1 MNILNA
7 CPSRR
12 AAMPEAEVEERL
24 IQKRRRKNTMKKGLS
39 ALLLS
44 ILLLSGAALMAAE
57 EQKTPEEYDEDTYGP
72 LAPIIWEKPVRSVIF
87 EHKNHTQGAGLEC
100 DSCHD
105 ELFPMEAGASA
116 EKEDFTMETLYGG
129 GYCGACH
136 DGETAFA
143 SNTRCTTCH
152 IGVRGH
158 ARLSG
163 NAAGTEGH
171 GAKE

>member
-1 MNILNA
+1 
-7 CPSRR
+7 
-12 AAMPEAEVEERL
+12 
-24 IQKRRRKNTMKKGLS
+24 MKKGLS
-39 ALLLS
+39 ALVLS
-44 ILLLSGAALMAAE
+44 ILLLSGACLMAAE
-57 EQKTPEEYDEDTYGP
+57 EQKAPEEYDEDTYGP
-72 LAPIIWEKPVRSVIF
+72 LAPIIWEKPVKSVVF

-105 ELFPMEAGASA
+105 ELFPMEAGATA

-163 NAAGTEGH
+163 NTAGAEGH

>member
-1 MNILNA
+1 
-7 CPSRR
+7 
-12 AAMPEAEVEERL
+12 
-24 IQKRRRKNTMKKGLS
+24 MKKSLVVLVFGM
-39 ALLLS
+39 LLF
-44 ILLLSGAALMAAE
+44 SGAWLLAAE

-72 LAPIIWEKPVRSVIF
+72 LAPIIWVKPVKSVVF
-87 EHKNHTQGAGLEC
+87 DHKVHTQGAGLEC

-105 ELFPMEAGASA
+105 ELFTMEAGAVQ
-116 EKEDFTMETLYGG
+116 EKEDFTMETLYKG

-143 SNTRCTTCH
+143 SNKRCTSCH

-163 NAAGTEGH
+163 NPGAAEEH
-171 GAKE
+171 PAKE